1 MRSGLPFIPPKRYI
15 GAMNAKAPL
24 IALKDVKLMD
34 GQTPLFDG
42 VDIAIDRNI
51 RACLVGRNG
60 AGKST
65 LMRMLSGLIE
75 PDSGERYVQQGV
87 RFAFV
92 LQEPEP
98 TGATILDWA
107 CSGGAEHY
115 TAESEL
121 WAFGIDPSGPTASM
135 SGGEKRRAALA
146 KAFAED
152 PDLIFLDEPTNH
164 LDIFAIETLEDRLRA
179 FRGAALIV
187 SHDRTFLERVTQ
199 RCYWLY
205 DRRVLRRDEG
215 YAGFEEWQAKMEAET
230 AESLRR
236 LEKAIERETY
246 TFYRSITAQR
256 TRNEGR
262 AARLE
267 AMRADHAARMK
278 AMDKPMEMVLDSG
291 STSGKLVADLRHVDK
306 AFGDKVLLKNFS
318 TRIVRGD
325 RLAIV
330 GPNGAGKST
339 LVKLLIGQARADK
352 GEIKLGTNLE
362 VAYLDQGRD
371 ALKGEETLW
380 DVLANSGSDSIM
392 VRGQPRHV
400 AAYAK
405 DFLFR
410 EKQLRQPVKSLS
422 GGERNR
428 LQLARA
434 LAKATNLLVLDEPTN
449 DLDMDTLDLLEDML
463 ADYDGTL
470 ILVSHDRDFID
481 RLATSTLALNGNGRA
496 AETPG
501 GWQDFIRQNPD
512 FFAEISRKEAQKIYT
527 QTTRADTVAKLAP
540 VKSAPKK
547 LSYKDQKRLDDLNL
561 LMPKW
566 SAEIKQLETVLEDAT
581 LYSRDPKRFEATMKK
596 LDTLRADLE
605 NGEMEWLELE
615 EKKESLTG

>member
-1 MRSGLPFIPPKRYI
+1 MAP
-15 GAMNAKAPL
+15 MKAPAPL
-24 IALKDVKLMD
+24 LALKDVRLMD

-42 VDIAIDRNI
+42 VDIGLEPRI

-75 PDSGERYVQQGV
+75 PDSGERYVTSGV

-98 TGATILDWA
+98 AGDTILDWA

-121 WAFGIDPSGPTASM
+121 WAFGIDPTGPTDSM

-164 LDIFAIETLEDRLRA
+164 LDIFAIETLEDRLRS

-215 YAGFEEWQAKMEAET
+215 YKGFEEWQAKIEAET

-236 LEKAIERETY
+236 LTKAIERETY

-267 AMRADHAARMK
+267 AMRADRAERVRL
-278 AMDKPMEMVLDSG
+278 MDKPMEMAIDSG
-291 STSGKLVADLRHVDK
+291 GMSGKLVADLKGVDK
-306 AFGDKVLLKNFS
+306 AFGDKILLKNFS

-339 LVKLLIGQARADK
+339 LVKMLIGQIGADA
-352 GEIKLGTNLE
+352 GEIKLGTNLD

-410 EKQLRQPVKSLS
+410 EKQLRQPVKTLS

-434 LAKATNLLVLDEPTN
+434 LARATNLLVLDEPTN

-463 ADYDGTL
+463 VDYDGTL

-501 GWQDFIRQNPD
+501 GWQDFIRQNPA
-512 FFAEISRKEAQKIYT
+512 FFAEISQKEAQKINAYT
-527 QTTRADTVAKLAP
+527 PAKATAAP
-540 VKSAPKK
+540 LKTAPKK
-547 LSYKDQKRLDDLNL
+547 LSYKDQKRLDDLEK
-561 LMPKW
+561 LMPQW
-566 SAEIKQLETVLEDAT
+566 AAEIKKLEKILEDPT
-581 LYSRDPKRFEATMKK
+581 LYSRDPKRFDATMKT
-596 LDTLRADLE
+596 LDITRAELE
-605 NGEMEWLELE
+605 TGEFEWLALE
-615 EKKESLTG
+615 EKKAALG

>member
-1 MRSGLPFIPPKRYI
+1 MAKTP
-15 GAMNAKAPL
+15 ATKAPL
-24 IALKDVKLMD
+24 LALKDVRLMD
-34 GQTPLFDG
+34 GMNPLFDG
-42 VDIAIDRNI
+42 VDIALERGV
-51 RACLVGRNG
+51 RACLVGKNG

-65 LMRMLSGLIE
+65 LMRLMSGLIE
-75 PDSGERYVQQGV
+75 ADSGERIVSNGIRY
-87 RFAFV
+87 AFV

-98 TGATILDWA
+98 KGETILDWA

-115 TAESEL
+115 TAEAEL
-121 WAFGIDPSGPTASM
+121 YAFEIDPNAPTTSM

-146 KAFAED
+146 KAFAEE
-152 PDLIFLDEPTNH
+152 PDLLFLDEPTNH
-164 LDIFAIETLEDRLRA
+164 LDIFAIETLEDRLRS

-187 SHDRTFLERVTQ
+187 SHDRTFLERTTQ
-199 RCYWLY
+199 RCFWLY
-205 DRRVLRRDEG
+205 DRKVLKLDQG
-215 YAGFEEWQAKMEAET
+215 YAGFEPWSDSVIRDAE
-230 AESLRR
+230 ESLAR
-236 LEKAIERETY
+236 LQKAIERETK
-246 TFYRSITAQR
+246 TFYSSITARR

-262 AARLE
+262 ASRLA
-267 AMRADHAARMK
+267 AMRADATARLMQRGK
-278 AMDKPMEMVLDSG
+278 TMEMSIDSG
-291 STSGKLVADLRHVDK
+291 GTSGKLVAELKGVSK
-306 AFGDKVLLKNFS
+306 AFGERTLLKNFS
-318 TRIVRGD
+318 TRIMRGD

-339 LVKLLIGQARADK
+339 LVKLLLGQIPADS

-380 DVLANSGSDSIM
+380 DVLANSGSDQIM
-392 VRGQPRHV
+392 VQGTPRHV

-410 EKQLRQPVKSLS
+410 ENQLRQPVKSLS

-481 RLATSTLALNGNGRA
+481 RLATSTLALNGKGDA

-512 FFAEISRKEAQKIYT
+512 FFSEISRMESIKIKG
-527 QTTRADTVAKLAP
+527 DTPKVLFEKPVEVAMLSKKPA
-540 VKSAPKK
+540 AK
-547 LSYKDQKRLDDLNL
+547 LSYKDQKRLEDLER
-561 LMPKW
+561 LMPEW
-566 SAEIKQLETVLEDAT
+566 QAEIEKLEEILSDPNLYTRAPKAFEQTTRQLTHT
-581 LYSRDPKRFEATMKK
+581 RTS
-596 LDTLRADLE
+596 LE

-615 EKKESLTG
+615 EKRAQLAG

>member
-1 MRSGLPFIPPKRYI
+1 MAKTP
-15 GAMNAKAPL
+15 ATKAPL
-24 IALKDVKLMD
+24 LALKDVRLMD
-34 GQTPLFDG
+34 GMNPLFDG
-42 VDIAIDRNI
+42 VDIALERGV
-51 RACLVGRNG
+51 RACLVGKNG

-65 LMRMLSGLIE
+65 LMRLMSGLIE
-75 PDSGERYVQQGV
+75 ADSGERIVSNGIRY
-87 RFAFV
+87 AFV

-98 TGATILDWA
+98 KGETILDWA

-115 TAESEL
+115 TAEAEL
-121 WAFGIDPSGPTASM
+121 YAFEIDPNAPTTSM

-146 KAFAED
+146 KAFAEE
-152 PDLIFLDEPTNH
+152 PDLLFLDEPTNH
-164 LDIFAIETLEDRLRA
+164 LDIFAIETLEDRLRS

-187 SHDRTFLERVTQ
+187 SHDRTFLERTTQ
-199 RCYWLY
+199 RCFWLY
-205 DRRVLRRDEG
+205 DRKVLKLDQG
-215 YAGFEEWQAKMEAET
+215 YAGFESWSDSVIRDAE
-230 AESLRR
+230 ESLAR
-236 LEKAIERETY
+236 LQKAIERETK
-246 TFYRSITAQR
+246 TFYSSITARR

-262 AARLE
+262 ASRLA
-267 AMRADHAARMK
+267 AMRADATARLMQRGK
-278 AMDKPMEMVLDSG
+278 TMEMSIDSG
-291 STSGKLVADLRHVDK
+291 GTSGRLVAELKGVSK
-306 AFGDKVLLKNFS
+306 AFGERTLLKNFS
-318 TRIVRGD
+318 TRIMRGD

-339 LVKLLIGQARADK
+339 LVKLLLGQQPADS

-380 DVLANSGSDSIM
+380 DVLANSGSDQIM
-392 VRGQPRHV
+392 VQGTPRHV

-410 EKQLRQPVKSLS
+410 ENQLRQPVKSLS

-449 DLDMDTLDLLEDML
+449 GLDMDTLDLLEDML

-481 RLATSTLALNGNGRA
+481 RLATSTLALNGRGDA

-512 FFAEISRKEAQKIYT
+512 FFSEISRMESIKIKG
-527 QTTRADTVAKLAP
+527 DTPKVLFEKPVEVATLTKKPA
-540 VKSAPKK
+540 AK
-547 LSYKDQKRLDDLNL
+547 LSYKDQKRLEDLER
-561 LMPKW
+561 LMPEW
-566 SAEIKQLETVLEDAT
+566 QAEIEKLEEILSDPNLYTKAPKAFEQTTRQLTHT
-581 LYSRDPKRFEATMKK
+581 RTS
-596 LDTLRADLE
+596 LE

-615 EKKESLTG
+615 EKRAQLAG

>member
-1 MRSGLPFIPPKRYI
+1 M
-15 GAMNAKAPL
+15 KAPAPL
-24 IALKDVKLMD
+24 LALKDVKLMD
-34 GQTPLFDG
+34 GSTPLFDG
-42 VDIAIDRNI
+42 VDIAIEPRV

-65 LMRMLSGLIE
+65 LMRMMSGLIE
-75 PDSGERYVQQGV
+75 PDSGERFVTQGL

-98 TGATILDWA
+98 TGDTILDWA

-121 WAFGIDPSGPTASM
+121 WAFGIDPSGPTGSM

-199 RCYWLY
+199 RCFWLY

-215 YAGFEEWQAKMEAET
+215 YKGFEEWQAKIEAET

-236 LEKAIERETY
+236 LTKAIERETY

-262 AARLE
+262 AARLN
-267 AMRADHAARMK
+267 AMRADRAERIRL
-278 AMDKPMEMVLDSG
+278 MDKPMEMTIDSG
-291 STSGKLVADLRHVDK
+291 SVSGKLVADLKGVSK
-306 AFGDKVLLKNFS
+306 AFGDKVLLRNFS

-339 LVKLLIGQARADK
+339 LVKLLIGQAQADS
-352 GEIKLGTNLE
+352 GEIKLGTNLD

-371 ALKGEETLW
+371 ALKGDETLW

-410 EKQLRQPVKSLS
+410 EKQLRQPVKTLS

-434 LAKATNLLVLDEPTN
+434 LARATNLLVLDEPTN
-449 DLDMDTLDLLEDML
+449 DLDMDTLDLLEDLL

-481 RLATSTLALNGNGRA
+481 RLATSTLALNGAGKA

-501 GWQDFIRQNPD
+501 GWQDFIRQNSD
-512 FFAEISRKEAQKIYT
+512 FFAEISEKEAQKIKSD
-527 QTTRADTVAKLAP
+527 AAPKPAAAP
-540 VKSAPKK
+540 VKTAPKK
-547 LSYKDQKRLDDLNL
+547 LSYKDQKRLDDLEG

-566 SAEIKQLETVLEDAT
+566 SAEIKRLEKVLEDPT
-581 LYSRDPKRFEATMKK
+581 LYSRDPKGFDATMKK
-596 LDTLRADLE
+596 LETVRSDLE

-615 EKKESLTG
+615 EKKAALG

>member
-1 MRSGLPFIPPKRYI
+1 M
-15 GAMNAKAPL
+15 KAPAPL
-24 IALKDVKLMD
+24 LALKDVRLMD

-42 VDIAIDRNI
+42 VDIAVEPRV

-65 LMRMLSGLIE
+65 LMRMMAGLIE
-75 PDSGERYVQQGV
+75 PDSGERYVTSGV

-98 TGATILDWA
+98 TGDTILDWV

-121 WAFGIDPSGPTASM
+121 WAFGIDPSGPTESM

-152 PDLIFLDEPTNH
+152 PDLLFLDEPTNH

-215 YAGFEEWQAKMEAET
+215 YVGFEEWQAKIEAET

-236 LEKAIERETY
+236 LTKAIERETY

-262 AARLE
+262 AARLD
-267 AMRADHAARMK
+267 AMRQDRAERVRL
-278 AMDKPMEMVLDSG
+278 MDKPMEMMIDSG
-291 STSGKLVADLRHVDK
+291 GTSGKLVADLRGVDK

-339 LVKLLIGQARADK
+339 LVKLLIGQAPADA
-352 GEIKLGTNLE
+352 GEIKLGTNLD

-512 FFAEISRKEAQKIYT
+512 FFAEISRREAAKINAYT
-527 QTTRADTVAKLAP
+527 PAKTGVPP
-540 VKSAPKK
+540 VKTAPKK
-547 LSYKDQKRLDDLNL
+547 LSYKDQKRLDDLEK
-561 LMPKW
+561 LMPQW
-566 SAEIKQLETVLEDAT
+566 SAEIRKFEKVLEDST

-596 LDTLRADLE
+596 LDILRVELE
-605 NGEMEWLELE
+605 TGEMEWLELE
-615 EKKESLTG
+615 EKKAALG

>member
-1 MRSGLPFIPPKRYI
+1 MSKAP
-15 GAMNAKAPL
+15 AKAPL
-24 IALKDVKLMD
+24 LALKDVRLMD
-34 GQTPLFDG
+34 GMNPLFDG
-42 VDIAIDRNI
+42 VDIALERGV
-51 RACLVGRNG
+51 RACLVGKNG

-65 LMRMLSGLIE
+65 LMRLMSGLIE
-75 PDSGERYVQQGV
+75 ADSGERIVSNGIRY
-87 RFAFV
+87 AFV

-98 TGATILDWA
+98 RGETILDWA

-115 TAESEL
+115 TAEAEL
-121 WAFGIDPSGPTASM
+121 YAFEIDPNAPTTSM

-146 KAFAED
+146 KAFAEE
-152 PDLIFLDEPTNH
+152 PDLLFLDEPTNH
-164 LDIFAIETLEDRLRA
+164 LDIFAIETLEDRLRS

-187 SHDRTFLERVTQ
+187 SHDRTFLERTTQ
-199 RCYWLY
+199 RCFWLY
-205 DRRVLRRDEG
+205 DRKVMKLDQG
-215 YAGFEEWQAKMEAET
+215 YAGFEPWSEQVMKDAE
-230 AESLRR
+230 ESLSR
-236 LEKAIERETY
+236 LQKAIERETK
-246 TFYRSITAQR
+246 TFYSSITARR

-262 AARLE
+262 AARLA
-267 AMRADHAARMK
+267 AMRADASARLMQRSK
-278 AMDKPMEMVLDSG
+278 TLEMSIDSG
-291 STSGKLVADLRHVDK
+291 GTSGKLVAELKGVSK
-306 AFGDKVLLKNFS
+306 AFGERTLLKNFS
-318 TRIVRGD
+318 TRIMRGD

-339 LVKLLIGQARADK
+339 LVKLLLGQQPADS

-371 ALKGEETLW
+371 TLKGEETLW
-380 DVLANSGSDSIM
+380 DMLANSGSDQIM
-392 VRGQPRHV
+392 VQGQPRHV

-410 EKQLRQPVKSLS
+410 ENQLRQPVKSLS

-481 RLATSTLALNGNGRA
+481 RLATSTLALNGKGQA

-512 FFAEISRKEAQKIYT
+512 FFSAISRMESIKIKGEAPSVLFEKPVE
-527 QTTRADTVAKLAP
+527 VATLSKKPA
-540 VKSAPKK
+540 AK
-547 LSYKDQKRLDDLNL
+547 LSYKDQKRLEDLER
-561 LMPKW
+561 LMPEW
-566 SAEIKQLETVLEDAT
+566 QAEIEKLEEILSDPNLYAKAPKAFEQTTRQLTHT
-581 LYSRDPKRFEATMKK
+581 RTS
-596 LDTLRADLE
+596 LE

-615 EKKESLTG
+615 EKKAQLAG

>member
-1 MRSGLPFIPPKRYI
+1 MAPMAKNPSP
-15 GAMNAKAPL
+15 KAPL
-24 IALKDVKLMD
+24 LALKDVRLMD
-34 GQTPLFDG
+34 GMNPLFDG
-42 VDIAIDRNI
+42 VDIALERGV
-51 RACLVGRNG
+51 RACLVGKNG

-65 LMRMLSGLIE
+65 LMRLMSGLIE
-75 PDSGERYVQQGV
+75 ADSGERIVSNGIRY
-87 RFAFV
+87 AFV

-98 TGATILDWA
+98 KGETILDWA

-115 TAESEL
+115 TAEAEL
-121 WAFGIDPSGPTASM
+121 YAFEIDPNAPTTSM

-146 KAFAED
+146 KAFAEE
-152 PDLIFLDEPTNH
+152 PDLLFLDEPTNH
-164 LDIFAIETLEDRLRA
+164 LDIFAIETLEDRLRS

-187 SHDRTFLERVTQ
+187 SHDRTFLERTTQ
-199 RCYWLY
+199 RCFWLY
-205 DRRVLRRDEG
+205 DRKVLKLDQG
-215 YAGFEEWQAKMEAET
+215 YAGFEPWSDSVIRDAE
-230 AESLRR
+230 ESLAR
-236 LEKAIERETY
+236 LQKAIERETK
-246 TFYRSITAQR
+246 TFYSSITARR

-262 AARLE
+262 ASRLA
-267 AMRADHAARMK
+267 AMRADATARLMQRSK
-278 AMDKPMEMVLDSG
+278 TLEMSIDSG
-291 STSGKLVADLRHVDK
+291 GTSGKLVAELKGVSK
-306 AFGDKVLLKNFS
+306 AFGERTLLKNFS
-318 TRIVRGD
+318 TRIMRGD

-339 LVKLLIGQARADK
+339 LVKLLLGQIPADS

-380 DVLANSGSDSIM
+380 DVLANSGSDQIM
-392 VRGQPRHV
+392 VQGTPRHV

-410 EKQLRQPVKSLS
+410 ENQLRQPVKSLS

-481 RLATSTLALNGNGRA
+481 RLATSTLALNGKGAA

-512 FFAEISRKEAQKIYT
+512 FFSAISRMESIKIKGEAPSVLFEKPVE
-527 QTTRADTVAKLAP
+527 VATLSKKPA
-540 VKSAPKK
+540 AK
-547 LSYKDQKRLDDLNL
+547 LSYKDQKRLEDLER
-561 LMPKW
+561 LMPEW
-566 SAEIKQLETVLEDAT
+566 QAEIEKLEEILSDPNLYTRAPKAFEQTTRQLTHT
-581 LYSRDPKRFEATMKK
+581 RTS
-596 LDTLRADLE
+596 LE

-615 EKKESLTG
+615 EKRAALAG

>member
-1 MRSGLPFIPPKRYI
+1 MAP
-15 GAMNAKAPL
+15 MNAKAPAPL
-24 IALKDVKLMD
+24 LALKDVRLMD

-42 VDIAIDRNI
+42 VDIAIEPRI

-65 LMRMLSGLIE
+65 LMRMMAGLIE
-75 PDSGERYVQQGV
+75 PDSGERYVTSGV

-98 TGATILDWA
+98 RGDTILDWV

-121 WAFGIDPSGPTASM
+121 WAFGIDPAGPTDSM

-152 PDLIFLDEPTNH
+152 SDLLFLDEPTNH

-215 YAGFEEWQAKMEAET
+215 YVGFEEWQAKIEAET

-236 LEKAIERETY
+236 LTKAIERETY

-262 AARLE
+262 AARLD
-267 AMRADHAARMK
+267 AMRQDRAERVRL
-278 AMDKPMEMVLDSG
+278 MDKPMEMMIDSG
-291 STSGKLVADLRHVDK
+291 GTSGKLVVDLRGVDK

-339 LVKLLIGQARADK
+339 LVKLLIGQAPADA
-352 GEIKLGTNLE
+352 GEIKLGTNLD

-512 FFAEISRKEAQKIYT
+512 FFAEISRREAAKINAYT
-527 QTTRADTVAKLAP
+527 PAKAAAAP
-540 VKSAPKK
+540 AKTAPKK
-547 LSYKDQKRLDDLNL
+547 LSYKDQKRLDDLEK
-561 LMPKW
+561 LMPQW
-566 SAEIKQLETVLEDAT
+566 SAEIKKFEKVLEDST

-596 LDTLRADLE
+596 LDILRIELE
-605 NGEMEWLELE
+605 TGEMEWLELE
-615 EKKESLTG
+615 EKKAALG

>member
-1 MRSGLPFIPPKRYI
+1 MAKTP
-15 GAMNAKAPL
+15 AKAPL
-24 IALKDVKLMD
+24 LALKDVRLMD
-34 GQTPLFDG
+34 GMNPLFDG
-42 VDIAIDRNI
+42 VDIALERGV
-51 RACLVGRNG
+51 RACLVGKNG

-65 LMRMLSGLIE
+65 LMRLMSGLIE
-75 PDSGERYVQQGV
+75 ADSGERIVSNGIRY
-87 RFAFV
+87 AFV

-98 TGATILDWA
+98 KGETILDWA

-115 TAESEL
+115 TAEAEL
-121 WAFGIDPSGPTASM
+121 YAFEIDPNAPTTSM

-146 KAFAED
+146 KAFAEE
-152 PDLIFLDEPTNH
+152 PDLLFLDEPTNH
-164 LDIFAIETLEDRLRA
+164 LDIFAIETLEDRLRS

-187 SHDRTFLERVTQ
+187 SHDRTFLERTTQ
-199 RCYWLY
+199 RCFWLY
-205 DRRVLRRDEG
+205 DRKVLKLDQG
-215 YAGFEEWQAKMEAET
+215 YAGFEPWSDSVIRDAE
-230 AESLRR
+230 ESLAR
-236 LEKAIERETY
+236 LQKAIERETK
-246 TFYRSITAQR
+246 TFYSSITARR

-262 AARLE
+262 ASRLA
-267 AMRADHAARMK
+267 AMRADATARLMQRGK
-278 AMDKPMEMVLDSG
+278 TMEMSIDSG
-291 STSGKLVADLRHVDK
+291 GTSGRLVAELKGVSK
-306 AFGDKVLLKNFS
+306 AFGERTLLKNFS
-318 TRIVRGD
+318 TRIMRGD

-339 LVKLLIGQARADK
+339 LVKLLLGQIPADS

-380 DVLANSGSDSIM
+380 DVLANSGSDQIM
-392 VRGQPRHV
+392 VQGTPRHV

-410 EKQLRQPVKSLS
+410 ENQLRQPVKSLS

-481 RLATSTLALNGNGRA
+481 RLATSTPALNGKGDA

-512 FFAEISRKEAQKIYT
+512 FFSEISRMESIKIKG
-527 QTTRADTVAKLAP
+527 DTPKVLFEKPVEVATLTKKPA
-540 VKSAPKK
+540 AK
-547 LSYKDQKRLDDLNL
+547 LSYKDQKRLEDLER
-561 LMPKW
+561 LMPEW
-566 SAEIKQLETVLEDAT
+566 QAEIEKLEEILSDPNLYTKAPKAFEQTTRQLTHTRTSLE
-581 LYSRDPKRFEATMKK
+581 S
-596 LDTLRADLE
+596 
-605 NGEMEWLELE
+605 GEMEWLELE
-615 EKKESLTG
+615 EKKAQLAG

>member
-1 MRSGLPFIPPKRYI
+1 
-15 GAMNAKAPL
+15 MNAKAPAPL
-24 IALKDVKLMD
+24 LALKDVRLMD

-42 VDIAIDRNI
+42 VDIAIEPRV

-65 LMRMLSGLIE
+65 LMRMMAGLIE
-75 PDSGERYVQQGV
+75 PDSGERFVTSGV

-98 TGATILDWA
+98 KGDTILDWV

-115 TAESEL
+115 VAESEL
-121 WAFGIDPSGPTASM
+121 WAFGIDPSGPTDSM

-152 PDLIFLDEPTNH
+152 PDLLFLDEPTNH
-164 LDIFAIETLEDRLRA
+164 LDIFAIETLEDRLRS
-179 FRGAALIV
+179 FRGAVLLV

-205 DRRVLRRDEG
+205 DRRVLRRDAG
-215 YAGFEEWQAKMEAET
+215 YVGFEEWQAKIEAET

-236 LEKAIERETY
+236 LTKAIERETY

-267 AMRADHAARMK
+267 EMRRDRAERVRL
-278 AMDKPMEMVLDSG
+278 MDKPMEMTIDSG
-291 STSGKLVADLRHVDK
+291 GTSGKLVADLKGVDK
-306 AFGDKVLLKNFS
+306 AFGDKVLLRNFS

-339 LVKLLIGQARADK
+339 LVKLLIGQIGADA
-352 GEIKLGTNLE
+352 GEIKLGTNLD

-371 ALKGEETLW
+371 ALKGDETLW

-434 LAKATNLLVLDEPTN
+434 LARATNLLVLDEPTN

-481 RLATSTLALNGNGRA
+481 RLATSTLALNGNGKA

-501 GWQDFIRQNPD
+501 GWQDFIRQNPE
-512 FFAEISRKEAQKIYT
+512 FFAEISKREAAKINAYT
-527 QTTRADTVAKLAP
+527 APQPAAAP
-540 VKSAPKK
+540 VKTAAKK
-547 LSYKDQKRLDDLNL
+547 LSYKDQKRLEDLEK
-561 LMPKW
+561 LMPQW
-566 SAEIKQLETVLEDAT
+566 SAEIKKLEKVLEDST
-581 LYSRDPKRFEATMKK
+581 LYSRDPRGFDATMKK
-596 LDTLRADLE
+596 LDITRAELE
-605 NGEMEWLELE
+605 TGEMEWLELE
-615 EKKESLTG
+615 EKKAALG

>member
-1 MRSGLPFIPPKRYI
+1 GE
-15 GAMNAKAPL
+15 
-24 IALKDVKLMD
+24 
-34 GQTPLFDG
+34 
-42 VDIAIDRNI
+42 
-51 RACLVGRNG
+51 
-60 AGKST
+60 T
-65 LMRMLSGLIE
+65 L
-75 PDSGERYVQQGV
+75 
-87 RFAFV
+87 
-92 LQEPEP
+92 
-98 TGATILDWA
+98 LDWVT
-107 CSGGAEHY
+107 SGGAERY

-121 WAFGIDPSGPTASM
+121 WAFGIDPSIGTS
-135 SGGEKRRAALA
+135 SLSVGEKRRAALA
-146 KAFAED
+146 KAFAEA

-179 FRGAALIV
+179 FRGGALIV

-199 RCYWLY
+199 RCFWLY
-205 DRRVLRRDEG
+205 DRRILRLDSG
-215 YAGFEEWQAKMEAET
+215 YAAFDEWAAKVEAET

-262 AARLE
+262 AARLR
-267 AMRADHAARMK
+267 AMRTDHAERIRS
-278 AMDKPMEMVLDSG
+278 MDKPMDMAIDSG
-291 STSGKLVADLRHVDK
+291 SISGRLVAQLRHVDK

-318 TRIVRGD
+318 TRIMRGD

-339 LVKLLIGQARADK
+339 LVKLLIGQMPADA
-352 GEIKLGTNLE
+352 GEIKLGTNLD

-371 ALKGEETLW
+371 ALKGDETLW

-410 EKQLRQPVKSLS
+410 EKQLRQPVKTLS

-449 DLDMDTLDLLEDML
+449 DLDIDTLDLLEDML

-481 RLATSTLALNGNGRA
+481 RLATSTLALNGNGGA

-512 FFAEISRKEAQKIYT
+512 FFAEISRTEALKIKAT
-527 QTTRADTVAKLAP
+527 PKAAPTP
-540 VKSAPKK
+540 VKTAAKK
-547 LSYKDQKRLDDLNL
+547 LSYKDQKRLEDLNA
-561 LMPKW
+561 LMPRW
-566 SAEIKQLETVLEDAT
+566 AAEIKTLEKALEDPT
-581 LYSRDPKRFEATMKK
+581 LYSRDPKRFDATMKK
-596 LDTLRADLE
+596 LDALRAELE
-605 NGEMEWLELE
+605 AGEMEWLELE
-615 EKKESLTG
+615 EKRESLIS

>member
-1 MRSGLPFIPPKRYI
+1 MAP
-15 GAMNAKAPL
+15 MNAKAPAPL
-24 IALKDVKLMD
+24 LALKDVRLMD

-42 VDIAIDRNI
+42 VDIAIEPRV

-65 LMRMLSGLIE
+65 LMRMMAGLID
-75 PDSGERYVQQGV
+75 PDSGERFVSSGV

-98 TGATILDWA
+98 KGDTILDWV

-115 TAESEL
+115 VAESEL
-121 WAFGIDPSGPTASM
+121 WAFGIDPSGPTDSM

-152 PDLIFLDEPTNH
+152 PDLLFLDEPTNH
-164 LDIFAIETLEDRLRA
+164 LDIFAIETLEDRLRS
-179 FRGAALIV
+179 FRGATLLV

-205 DRRVLRRDEG
+205 DRRVLRRDAG
-215 YAGFEEWQAKMEAET
+215 YVGFEEWQAKIEAET

-236 LEKAIERETY
+236 LTKAIERETY

-262 AARLE
+262 AARLD
-267 AMRADHAARMK
+267 AMRQDRAERVRL
-278 AMDKPMEMVLDSG
+278 MDKPMEMTIDSG
-291 STSGKLVADLRHVDK
+291 GTSGKLVADLKGVDK
-306 AFGDKVLLKNFS
+306 AFGDKILLRNFS

-339 LVKLLIGQARADK
+339 LVKLLIGQIGADS
-352 GEIKLGTNLE
+352 GEIKLGTNLD

-371 ALKGEETLW
+371 ALKGDETLW

-434 LAKATNLLVLDEPTN
+434 LARATNLLVLDEPTN

-481 RLATSTLALNGNGRA
+481 RLATSTLALNGNGKA

-501 GWQDFIRQNPD
+501 GWQDFIRQNPE
-512 FFAEISRKEAQKIYT
+512 FFAEISRREAAKINAYT
-527 QTTRADTVAKLAP
+527 PPKPVAAP
-540 VKSAPKK
+540 ARTAAKK
-547 LSYKDQKRLDDLNL
+547 LTFKDQKRLEDLEK
-561 LMPKW
+561 LMPQW
-566 SAEIKQLETVLEDAT
+566 SAEIKTLEKVLEDAT
-581 LYSRDPKRFEATMKK
+581 LYSRDPKRFDATMKK
-596 LDTLRADLE
+596 LDGIRADLE
-605 NGEMEWLELE
+605 AGEMEWLELE
-615 EKKESLTG
+615 EKKAALG

>member
-1 MRSGLPFIPPKRYI
+1 MAKTP
-15 GAMNAKAPL
+15 ATKAPL
-24 IALKDVKLMD
+24 LALKDVRLMD
-34 GQTPLFDG
+34 GMNPLFDG
-42 VDIAIDRNI
+42 VDIALERGV
-51 RACLVGRNG
+51 RACLVGKNG

-65 LMRMLSGLIE
+65 LMRLMCGLIDA
-75 PDSGERYVQQGV
+75 DSGERVVSSGV
-87 RFAFV
+87 RYAFV

-98 TGATILDWA
+98 KGETILDWA

-115 TAESEL
+115 TAEAEL
-121 WAFGIDPSGPTASM
+121 YAFEIDPNAPTTSM

-146 KAFAED
+146 KAFAEE
-152 PDLIFLDEPTNH
+152 PDLLFLDEPTNH
-164 LDIFAIETLEDRLRA
+164 LDIFAIETLEDRLRS

-187 SHDRTFLERVTQ
+187 SHDRTFLERTTQ
-199 RCYWLY
+199 RCFWLY
-205 DRRVLRRDEG
+205 DRKVNKLDQG
-215 YAGFEEWQAKMEAET
+215 YAAFEPWSDGVIKDAE
-230 AESLRR
+230 ESLSR
-236 LEKAIERETY
+236 LQKAIERETK
-246 TFYRSITAQR
+246 TFYSSITARR

-262 AARLE
+262 AARLN
-267 AMRADHAARMK
+267 AMRADATARLMQRSRT
-278 AMDKPMEMVLDSG
+278 MEMSIDSG
-291 STSGKLVADLRHVDK
+291 GTSGKLVAELKGVSK
-306 AFGDKVLLKNFS
+306 AFGERTLLKNFS
-318 TRIVRGD
+318 TRIMRGD

-339 LVKLLIGQARADK
+339 LVKLLLGQQPADS

-392 VRGQPRHV
+392 VQGTPKHV

-410 EKQLRQPVKSLS
+410 DNQLRQPVKSLS

-434 LAKATNLLVLDEPTN
+434 LAKATNMLVLDEPTN

-481 RLATSTLALNGNGRA
+481 RLATSTLALNGKGDA

-512 FFAEISRKEAQKIYT
+512 FFSEISRMESIKIKGETPKVLFEKPVEVSTLTKKPT
-527 QTTRADTVAKLAP
+527 Q
-540 VKSAPKK
+540 K
-547 LSYKDQKRLDDLNL
+547 LSYKDQKRLEDLER
-561 LMPKW
+561 LMPDW
-566 SAEIKQLETVLEDAT
+566 QAEIAKMEDILSDPN
-581 LYSRDPKRFEATMKK
+581 LYTKAPKAFEQTTRM
-596 LDTLRADLE
+596 LTHTRGLLE

-615 EKKESLTG
+615 EKRAQLAG

>member
-1 MRSGLPFIPPKRYI
+1 M
-15 GAMNAKAPL
+15 KAPAPL
-24 IALKDVKLMD
+24 LALKDVRLMD

-42 VDIAIDRNI
+42 VDIAVEPRV

-65 LMRMLSGLIE
+65 LMRMMAGLIE
-75 PDSGERYVQQGV
+75 PDSGERYVTSGV

-98 TGATILDWA
+98 TGDTILDWV

-121 WAFGIDPSGPTASM
+121 WAFGIDPSGPTESM

-152 PDLIFLDEPTNH
+152 PDLLFLDEPTNH
-164 LDIFAIETLEDRLRA
+164 LDIFAIETLEDRLRS

-215 YAGFEEWQAKMEAET
+215 YVGFEEWQAKIEAET

-236 LEKAIERETY
+236 LTKAIERETY

-262 AARLE
+262 AARLD
-267 AMRADHAARMK
+267 AMRQDRAERVRL
-278 AMDKPMEMVLDSG
+278 MDKPMEMMIDSG
-291 STSGKLVADLRHVDK
+291 GTSGKLVADLRGVDK

-339 LVKLLIGQARADK
+339 LVKLLIGQAPADA
-352 GEIKLGTNLE
+352 GEIKLGTNLD

-512 FFAEISRKEAQKIYT
+512 FFAEISRREAAKINAYT
-527 QTTRADTVAKLAP
+527 PAKTGVPP
-540 VKSAPKK
+540 VKTAPKK
-547 LSYKDQKRLDDLNL
+547 LSYKDQKRLDDLEK
-561 LMPKW
+561 LMPQW
-566 SAEIKQLETVLEDAT
+566 SAEIRKFEKVLEDST

-596 LDTLRADLE
+596 LDILRVELE
-605 NGEMEWLELE
+605 TGEMEWLELE
-615 EKKESLTG
+615 EKKAALG